1 MKKIVIAA
9 FVAALFASAF
19 SGCTL
24 HEEVEIEIIRPPQ
37 VQDTVTIPDWE
48 LKEYLKSPPRIY
60 RGGLD
65 REKSGSV
72 EYDRIADAVDV
83 G

>member
-1 MKKIVIAA
+1 MKEIVIAA

-24 HEEVEIEIIRPPQ
+24 HEAVEIEIIRPPQ

-48 LKEYLKSPPRIY
+48 LKE
-60 RGGLD
+60 
-65 REKSGSV
+65 
-72 EYDRIADAVDV
+72 
-83 G
+83 

>member
-9 FVAALFASAF
+9 FVAALFAAAF

-24 HEEVEIEIIRPPQ
+24 HEAVEIEIIRPPQ

-48 LKEYLKSPPRIY
+48 LKE
-60 RGGLD
+60 
-65 REKSGSV
+65 
-72 EYDRIADAVDV
+72 
-83 G
+83 

>member
-24 HEEVEIEIIRPPQ
+24 HEEEIEIIRPPQ

-48 LKEYLKSPPRIY
+48 LKE
-60 RGGLD
+60 
-65 REKSGSV
+65 
-72 EYDRIADAVDV
+72 
-83 G
+83 